1 MQGPQFGHHSH
12 QSELRDDGPETELP
26 EMVRAIVSK
35 VFLPV
40 LFTVIF
46 TVFFAVLF
54 AIFLTVL

>member
-35 VFLPV
+35 VFL